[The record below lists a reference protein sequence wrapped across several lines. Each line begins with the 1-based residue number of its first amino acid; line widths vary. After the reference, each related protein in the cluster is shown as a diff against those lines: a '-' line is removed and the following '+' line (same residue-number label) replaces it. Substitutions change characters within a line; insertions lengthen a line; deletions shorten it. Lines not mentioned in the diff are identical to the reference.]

1 MNIDKKFIFNVSE
14 IDKNYNFEIYNAS
27 TIGNPEN
34 NTILFLKKNS
44 QDLLE
49 KLKDIKNSILII
61 LEGID
66 GEKLKENNLV
76 IYDKNPRLRYALLLT
91 EILKK
96 NKREYKLFFKDG
108 YYYGENLELGEGV
121 IIEPF
126 VKVGNNVKIGKNTL
140 IKSGVKIG
148 DNVEIGENCYIREN
162 SVVGGEGF
170 GIEKDEEGRTFR
182 IPHIGGVKI
191 GNNVEIGALN
201 TVCSGTIEP
210 TYVGEYVKTDDHVH
224 IGHNDKIHE
233 KVCITAG
240 VIISGSVEI
249 HEKSYIAPNST
260 IKNAIKIGKNVTLGM
275 AARVVKSVEDNKV
288 LTNEQ
293 ADTLENIVKFSRYK
307 KKLLEEL

>member
-1 MNIDKKFIFNVSE
+1 MNIDKKFIFDVSE

-27 TIGNPEN
+27 TIGNPKN
-34 NTILFLKKNS
+34 NSILFLKKNS
-44 QDLLE
+44 QELLK
-49 KLKDIKNSILII
+49 KLENVKESILIL
-61 LEGID
+61 LEGLN

-76 IYDKNPRLRYALLLT
+76 IYDKNPRLKYALLLT

-96 NKREYKLFFKDG
+96 NKKKYKVFFKDG

-121 IIEPF
+121 VIEPF
-126 VKVGNNVKIGKNTL
+126 VKIGNNVKIGKDTL

-162 SVVGGEGF
+162 SVIGGEGF
-170 GIEKDEEGRTFR
+170 GIEKDEEGRTSR

-191 GNNVEIGALN
+191 RDNVEIGALN

-224 IGHNDKIHE
+224 IGHNDKIHG

-249 HEKSYIAPNST
+249 LEKSYIAPNST

-275 AARVVKSVEDNKV
+275 AARVVKPVEDNKV

>member
-1 MNIDKKFIFNVSE
+1 MNIDKKFVFDVKE

-27 TIGNPEN
+27 TIGNPKN

-44 QDLLE
+44 QELLE

-61 LEGID
+61 LEGLD
-66 GEKLKENNLV
+66 AEKLKENNLV
-76 IYDKNPRLRYALLLT
+76 IYDKNPRLKYALLLT
-91 EILKK
+91 EILNNNKK
-96 NKREYKLFFKDG
+96 EYKMFFKDG

-121 IIEPF
+121 VIEPF
-126 VKVGNNVKIGKNTL
+126 VKIGNNVKIGKNTL

-162 SVVGGEGF
+162 SVIGGEGF

-224 IGHNDKIHE
+224 IAHNVNISK
-233 KVCITAG
+233 KCLITSG
-240 VIISGSVEI
+240 TVIAGSVKLES
-249 HEKSYIAPNST
+249 EVWLGVNST
-260 IKNAIKIGKNVTLGM
+260 IKNGVIIRKNTIVGM
-275 AARVVKSVEDNKV
+275 GARVSNNTKENEIVMNEPAQALEKV
-288 LTNEQ
+288 
-293 ADTLENIVKFSRYK
+293 AKFTQYK
-307 KKLLEEL
+307 KKLLKTL

>member
-27 TIGNPEN
+27 TIGNPKN

-44 QDLLE
+44 QELLE
-49 KLKDIKNSILII
+49 KLKDTKNSILII
-61 LEGID
+61 LEGLD
-66 GEKLKENNLV
+66 AEKLKENNLV
-76 IYDKNPRLRYALLLT
+76 IYDKNPRLKYALLLT

-96 NKREYKLFFKDG
+96 NKREDKIFFKDG
-108 YYYGENLELGEGV
+108 YYYGENLELGERV

-126 VKVGNNVKIGKNTL
+126 VKIGNNVKIGKNTL

-162 SVVGGEGF
+162 SVIGGEGF

-191 GNNVEIGALN
+191 GNNVEIGALT
-201 TVCSGTIEP
+201 TVCSGTIEV
-210 TYVGEYVKTDDHVH
+210 TQVHNYAKIDDHVH
-224 IGHNDKIHE
+224 IAHN
-233 KVCITAG
+233 
-240 VIISGSVEI
+240 VIISKGVMVIAGSVI
-249 HEKSYIAPNST
+249 GGSTKVGKNSW
-260 IKNAIKIGKNVTLGM
+260 IGINSSVKNGIELGENVTLGM

-293 ADTLENIVKFSRYK
+293 ADTLENIVKFSRHK
-307 KKLLEEL
+307 KKLLEDL

>member
-1 MNIDKKFIFNVSE
+1 MSIDKKFIFNVSE

-27 TIGNPEN
+27 AIGNPKN

-44 QDLLE
+44 QELLE

-61 LEGID
+61 LEGLD
-66 GEKLKENNLV
+66 VENLKENNLV
-76 IYDKNPRLRYALLLT
+76 IYDKNPRLKYALLLT

-121 IIEPF
+121 VIEPF
-126 VKVGNNVKIGKNTL
+126 VKIGNNVKIGKNTL

-162 SVVGGEGF
+162 SVIGGEGF

-191 GNNVEIGALN
+191 GNNVEIGALT
-201 TVCSGTIEP
+201 TVCTGTIE
-210 TYVGEYVKTDDHVH
+210 TTRIHDYAKIDDHVH
-224 IGHNDKIHE
+224 IAHN
-233 KVCITAG
+233 
-240 VIISGSVEI
+240 VIISKGVMVVAGSVIGGSTKVGE
-249 HEKSYIAPNST
+249 NSFLGINSA
-260 IKNAIKIGKNVTLGM
+260 IKNGIELGKNITLGM
-275 AARVVKSVEDNKV
+275 ATRVVKSVEDNKV

-293 ADTLENIVKFSRYK
+293 ADILENIVKFSKYK